1 MRLRLIQRYREAPSG
16 SRISFFSGAITLALT
31 FTIFFSIF
39 RIGDRMAW
47 VETGNAVGGIMSVIA
62 VTFGA
67 IALWSTIDSNSVLS
81 ERSDRVFESKQA
93 LEEALALYLKTA
105 EICER
110 YRGSESELLVTNA
123 RKAVREVG
131 WEAMKSGLYRLLLT
145 RDNSDLKDGVR
156 EHIDTMASLQFL
168 TLLNMVEG
176 DAKTPQ
182 INAGIVELA
191 LKLSGSLGEITY
203 AQIRRSLRQKIT
215 EKPLSPSTGLSTTK
229 SSSN

>member
-1 MRLRLIQRYREAPSG
+1 VRLRLPQRYREAPSG
-16 SRISFFSGAITLALT
+16 SRISVFSGAITLLLT
-31 FTIFFSIF
+31 LTIFITIF
-39 RIGDRMAW
+39 QLGNRADW

-105 EICER
+105 EICELYKGR
-110 YRGSESELLVTNA
+110 ESELLVENA
-123 RKAVREVG
+123 RKAVRDAG

-145 RDNSDLKDGVR
+145 RDNSNLKDGAR
-156 EHIDTMASLQFL
+156 EHIDTMTSLQFL
-168 TLLNMVEG
+168 TFLHIVEG

-182 INAGIVELA
+182 IDLKVVGLA
-191 LKLSGSLGEITY
+191 AKLSGSLGEITY

-215 EKPLSPSTGLSTTK
+215 EKPPSRPS
-229 SSSN
+229 